1 MTRWTATVRLLGFVL
16 AFAATAG
23 PLAAQEVIEL
33 PAEDRL
39 LEADFE
45 EVYRVGSVVGGGWDT
60 FGQIGDVAFD
70 GAGNLYIFDMQAL
83 RITVV
88 DRTGTLVR
96 RIGGR
101 GEGPG
106 EFQSDVGGLL
116 HMVVMPDGRA
126 VVYTWSRGAFVVF
139 RTDGEFERT
148 FRIAGGAMTSFMGM
162 QVLPG
167 TNGVLATSPVLRP
180 TNETGTR
187 RSSRAVERFL
197 LDGYRAVI
205 DTVAEAWNPPG
216 EPSGFVPLLVS
227 GALPGGGVAFTDSSA
242 YAIKIVART
251 GDLIR
256 VLKRPL
262 FPNPATERDKSLFIQ
277 WRVELERSIEADLAR
292 LGGIHADIAEK
303 MSDVSREQTE
313 SMEFYHEIPVVR
325 GLRTSWEGTI
335 WVQRRSA
342 ELVRDGPIDLVTPDG
357 RYLGSYPAGATVMPS
372 AFGPD
377 GLVAFVEMD
386 ELDVQTVV
394 VRRLPRGVR

>member
-16 AFAATAG
+16 AVSATAG
-23 PLAAQEVIEL
+23 PLVAQEVIEL

-39 LEADFE
+39 LVADFE
-45 EVYRVGSVVGGGWDT
+45 EVYRVGSVLGGRWDT

-96 RIGGR
+96 RIGRR

-106 EFQSDVGGLL
+106 EFESDVGGLL

-126 VVYTWSRGAFVVF
+126 VVYTWNRGAFVVF
-139 RTDGEFERT
+139 RANGEFERSA
-148 FRIAGGAMTSFMGM
+148 RIAGGAMTSFMGL
-162 QVLPG
+162 QALPG
-167 TNGVLATSPVLRP
+167 TNAILATSPILRP
-180 TNETGTR
+180 ANETGTR
-187 RSSRAVERFL
+187 PSMRAVERFL
-197 LDGYRAVI
+197 LDGYRAVV

-242 YAIKIVART
+242 YAIKIVEGT
-251 GDLIR
+251 GDLVR

-277 WRVELERSIEADLAR
+277 WRVELERNIEADLVR
-292 LGGIHADIAEK
+292 LGGIHAEIAER
-303 MSDVSREQTE
+303 MSDFSREQTE

-342 ELVRDGPIDLVTPDG
+342 ELIRDGPIDLLTPDG
-357 RYLGSYPAGATVMPS
+357 RYLGSYPADATAMPS

-377 GLVAFVEMD
+377 GLVAFVERD
-386 ELDVQTVV
+386 EFDVQTVV
-394 VRRLPRGVR
+394 VRRLPPGVR

>member
-1 MTRWTATVRLLGFVL
+1 MTRWTATVRLLGLVL
-16 AFAATAG
+16 AVSATAG
-23 PLAAQEVIEL
+23 PLVAQEVIEL

-39 LEADFE
+39 LVADFE
-45 EVYRVGSVVGGGWDT
+45 EVYRVGSVLGGRWDT

-96 RIGGR
+96 RIGRR

-106 EFQSDVGGLL
+106 EFESDVGGLL

-126 VVYTWSRGAFVVF
+126 VVYTWNRGAFVVF
-139 RTDGEFERT
+139 RANGEFERSA
-148 FRIAGGAMTSFMGM
+148 RIAGGAMTSFMGL
-162 QVLPG
+162 QALPG
-167 TNGVLATSPVLRP
+167 TNAILATSPILRP
-180 TNETGTR
+180 ANETGTR
-187 RSSRAVERFL
+187 PSMRAVERFL
-197 LDGYRAVI
+197 LDGYRAVV

-242 YAIKIVART
+242 YAIKIVEGT
-251 GDLIR
+251 GDLVR

-277 WRVELERSIEADLAR
+277 WRVELERNIEADLVR
-292 LGGIHADIAEK
+292 LGGIHAEIAER
-303 MSDVSREQTE
+303 MSDFSREQTE

-342 ELVRDGPIDLVTPDG
+342 ELIRDGPIDLLTPDG
-357 RYLGSYPAGATVMPS
+357 RYLGSYPADATAMPS

-377 GLVAFVEMD
+377 GLVAFVERD
-386 ELDVQTVV
+386 EFDVQTVV
-394 VRRLPRGVR
+394 VRRLPPEVR

>member
-1 MTRWTATVRLLGFVL
+1 MTRRTATVRLLGFVL
-16 AFAATAG
+16 PFSATAG
-23 PLAAQEVIEL
+23 PLVAQEVIEL
-33 PAEDRL
+33 PADDRL
-39 LEADFE
+39 LVANFE
-45 EVYRVGSVVGGGWDT
+45 EVYRVGSVLGGRWDT

-96 RIGGR
+96 RIGRR

-106 EFQSDVGGLL
+106 EFESDVGGLL

-126 VVYTWSRGAFVVF
+126 VVYTWNRGAFVVF
-139 RTDGEFERT
+139 RANGEFERSA
-148 FRIAGGAMTSFMGM
+148 RIAGGAMTSFMGL
-162 QVLPG
+162 QALPR
-167 TNGVLATSPVLRP
+167 TNAILATSPILRP
-180 TNETGTR
+180 ANETGTR
-187 RSSRAVERFL
+187 PSMRAVERFL
-197 LDGYRAVI
+197 LDGYRAVV

-242 YAIKIVART
+242 YAIKIVEGT
-251 GDLIR
+251 GDLVR

-277 WRVELERSIEADLAR
+277 WRVELERKIEADLVR
-292 LGGIHADIAEK
+292 LGGIHAEIAER
-303 MSDVSREQTE
+303 MSDFSREQTE

-342 ELVRDGPIDLVTPDG
+342 ELIRDGPIDLLTPDG
-357 RYLGSYPAGATVMPS
+357 RYLGSYPADATAMPS

-377 GLVAFVEMD
+377 GLVAFVERD
-386 ELDVQTVV
+386 EFDVQTVV
-394 VRRLPRGVR
+394 VRRLPPEVR

>member
-16 AFAATAG
+16 AVSATAG
-23 PLAAQEVIEL
+23 PLVAQEVIEL

-45 EVYRVGSVVGGGWDT
+45 EVYRVGSVLGGRWDT

-96 RIGGR
+96 RIGRR

-106 EFQSDVGGLL
+106 EFESDVGGLL

-126 VVYTWSRGAFVVF
+126 VVYTWNRGAFVVF
-139 RTDGEFERT
+139 RANGEFERSA
-148 FRIAGGAMTSFMGM
+148 RIAGGAMTSFMGL
-162 QVLPG
+162 QALPG
-167 TNGVLATSPVLRP
+167 TNAILATSPILRP
-180 TNETGTR
+180 ANETGTR
-187 RSSRAVERFL
+187 PSMRAVERFL
-197 LDGYRAVI
+197 LDGYRAVV

-242 YAIKIVART
+242 YAIKIVEGT
-251 GDLIR
+251 GDLVR

-277 WRVELERSIEADLAR
+277 WRVELERNIEADLVR
-292 LGGIHADIAEK
+292 LGGIHAEIAER
-303 MSDVSREQTE
+303 MSDFSREQTE

-342 ELVRDGPIDLVTPDG
+342 ELIRDGPIDLLTPDG
-357 RYLGSYPAGATVMPS
+357 RYLGSYPADATAMPS

-386 ELDVQTVV
+386 EFDVQTVV
-394 VRRLPRGVR
+394 VRRLPPEVR